1 MTKKLML
8 VAVVAGVLVAGAARA
23 QTAFGGDDGGFLP
36 PDKSSAACENAIA
49 KALAKSLVCVATC
62 HAARAGGKL
71 DEPGEESCESN
82 ASNPGSCK
90 SKFNAL
96 RDKLLAAGTC
106 PACLGQ
112 VVMDQ
117 VFAQGEM
124 FLDSG
129 VNGQIYCAQ

>member
-1 MTKKLML
+1 MTKNLML
-8 VAVVAGVLVAGAARA
+8 VAVMAGVLAAGAARA
-23 QTAFGGDDGGFLP
+23 QTPFGGDDDGFLP
-36 PDKSSAACENAIA
+36 PDKQSAACENAIA
-49 KALAKSLVCVATC
+49 KALAKSLVCVANC
-62 HAARAGGKL
+62 HAARAAGKL
-71 DEPGEESCESN
+71 DETAEENCESN

-90 SKFNAL
+90 SKYNAL
-96 RDKLLAAGTC
+96 RDKLLASGTC

-112 VVMDQ
+112 VAMDQ